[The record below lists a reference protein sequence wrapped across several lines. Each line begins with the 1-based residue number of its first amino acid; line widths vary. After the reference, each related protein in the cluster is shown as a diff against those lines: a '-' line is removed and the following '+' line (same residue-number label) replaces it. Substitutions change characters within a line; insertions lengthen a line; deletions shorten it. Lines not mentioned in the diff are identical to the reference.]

1 MSSPIIPNL
10 YYVYGRS
17 MVSEMNF
24 THHITNN
31 SKAIVY
37 DVDGNLIQTY
47 IYNLKKH
54 IWEEQLK

>member
-1 MSSPIIPNL
+1 MFM
-10 YYVYGRS
+10 VGQ